1 MPTALSADAIL
12 DRLRSQMPDGSA
24 LQIPPPVFQDME
36 GELIRY
42 DPDDQVLVARFPVLD
57 RYQNPLGTMQGG
69 ILVALVDNTLGP
81 LSYLAAPPSV
91 TTQLN
96 TSYLRPVTP
105 EDEYVEVEGR
115 VTEQAGRQLFMTAHV
130 TNAQGKTL
138 ALSQATCQILRR
150 AR

>member
-1 MPTALSADAIL
+1 MPAELSPEAIL
-12 DRLRSQMPDGSA
+12 DQLRARMPDGSS
-24 LQIPPPVFQDME
+24 LQIPPPVFEDMD
-36 GELIRY
+36 GELLRY
-42 DPDDQVLVARFPVLD
+42 DPEAKVLVARFPVLD

-96 TSYLRPVTP
+96 TTYIRPVTP
-105 EDEYVEVEGR
+105 KDAYVEVEGR

-130 TNAQGKTL
+130 TNAQGKLL
-138 ALSQATCQILRR
+138 AISHATCQILRR
-150 AR
+150 SR

>member
-1 MPTALSADAIL
+1 MAELTADAIL
-12 DRLRSQMPDGSA
+12 ARLRDRMPDGSS

-36 GELIRY
+36 GELLSY
-42 DPDDQVLVARFPVLD
+42 DPDAQVLRARFPVLE

-96 TSYLRPVTP
+96 TTFIRPVTAK
-105 EDEYVEVEGR
+105 DTYVEVEGR
-115 VTEQAGRQLFMTAHV
+115 VTEQAGRQLFMTARV